1 MTRHRG
7 ACWFETFD
15 LRLILVSA
23 STREYE
29 YSVKAQVRVVV
40 YMGHDVR
47 DPGTNTRVN
56 KYSYL
61 KYYDASISAQR
72 ITLDPN

>member
-1 MTRHRG
+1 MTRYQG

-15 LRLILVSA
+15 PRLILVGA

-29 YSVKAQVRVVV
+29 YSFKAQVRVVV
-40 YMGHDVR
+40 YMGLDVR

-72 ITLDPN
+72 ITLDSN